1 MNHIELN
8 AILYYA
14 DFLSLKAKS
23 QPVTDNCKYFFI
35 HGAPINSAFIL
46 DLEPEYDENNEYF
59 IQAYNEYSTI
69 KDKFGDEGVES
80 FIDDICSIKACGSV
94 SAEQMLQC
102 IHQFSNKRER
112 RQAFNALQEW
122 KNNQVYTHIIIN
134 ADGDPEERP
143 CSKYAYH
150 AERSLERQG
159 LVTGSGPRPKVAEKH
174 IRESLL
180 W

>member
-1 MNHIELN
+1 M
-8 AILYYA
+8 
-14 DFLSLKAKS
+14 
-23 QPVTDNCKYFFI
+23 TDNCKYFFI

-112 RQAFNALQEW
+112 R
-122 KNNQVYTHIIIN
+122 
-134 ADGDPEERP
+134 
-143 CSKYAYH
+143 
-150 AERSLERQG
+150 
-159 LVTGSGPRPKVAEKH
+159 
-174 IRESLL
+174 
-180 W
+180 